1 MSTIVT
7 QEKWIKNRC
16 PFCQEKLGVKELLMR
31 KGKKVFVCKK
41 CGKKIDERFI
51 IYCEKLTTRYY
62 G

>member
-7 QEKWIKNRC
+7 QEKWIKNRG
-16 PFCQEKLGVKELLMR
+16 PFCQEKLGVKELLIR

-51 IYCEKLTTRYY
+51 IY
-62 G
+62 